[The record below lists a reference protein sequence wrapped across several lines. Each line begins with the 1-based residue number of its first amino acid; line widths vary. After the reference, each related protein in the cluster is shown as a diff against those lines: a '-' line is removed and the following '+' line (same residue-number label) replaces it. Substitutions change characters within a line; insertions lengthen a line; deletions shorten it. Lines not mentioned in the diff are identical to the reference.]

1 MVVIGF
7 EDRGGQRRIVVRDLV
22 GGLSLK
28 DEDDLDPQAAGRL
41 SANTDVQSTP
51 NWSWKDEDGTVK
63 KARSHARSASTPG
76 RFPPDGGA
84 GNHVLML
91 WGYFP
96 AEDSRDELMFPRGAE
111 VREAYA
117 INEDW
122 SYGSYVG
129 AMGLFP
135 GPYGRTL

>member
-7 EDRGGQRRIVVRDLV
+7 EDRGGGQRRIVVRDLV
-22 GGLSLK
+22 GGLALK
-28 DEDDLDPQAAGRL
+28 DEEAQEPQAAGRMN
-41 SANTDVQSTP
+41 ANTDVKSTP
-51 NWSWKDEDGTVK
+51 NWSWKDEDGTVR
-63 KARSHARSASTPG
+63 KARSHARSVSTPG

-84 GNHVLML
+84 GNHVLMM

-122 SYGSYVG
+122 SYGSYAG
-129 AMGLFP
+129 
-135 GPYGRTL
+135 